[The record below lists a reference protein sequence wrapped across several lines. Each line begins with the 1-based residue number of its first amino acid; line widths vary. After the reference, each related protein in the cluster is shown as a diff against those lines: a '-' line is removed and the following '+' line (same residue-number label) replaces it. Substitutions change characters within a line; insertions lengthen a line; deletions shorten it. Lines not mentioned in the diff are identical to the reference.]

1 MSRLKG
7 LDPIEYEHP
16 EDREALDKLET
27 IPGVRKIAFKIWELF
42 LDKVCYL
49 QSTGS
54 FVEVNNENSPK
65 LYSLFKNACEI
76 LDFEDIPPLYINNA
90 TGINAFAIGVNR
102 PYVALSYHCIER
114 LNDDEMSF
122 ILGHELG
129 HIKSGHVL
137 YRSIAKKFQDYL
149 QQLNLITLGL
159 ANFPAAGVEI
169 AMSYWSRM
177 SELTSDRAGLLV
189 CKDLDSAI
197 TGIIKLSG
205 FPSND
210 CSRISYLDVE
220 KFKETFK
227 KQARDFESFE
237 IEKLNKAVRLYVTKD
252 MSHPWLVLR
261 ASELMNWIESGE
273 YTKIINRDRSS
284 IKGEM
289 NIKTCPKCNSPI
301 KQNDKFCGSCGFK
314 LI

>member
-1 MSRLKG
+1 MKRLIG
-7 LDPIEYEHP
+7 LDPTEYEHP
-16 EDREALDKLET
+16 EDRDALDKLES
-27 IPGVRKIAFKIWELF
+27 IPGVRKIAFKIWEVF
-42 LDKVCYL
+42 LDKVWYI

-54 FVEVNNENSPK
+54 FVEVNKENSPK
-65 LYSLFKNACEI
+65 LYSIFINACEI
-76 LDFEDIPPLYINNA
+76 LDFDEIPPLYINNA
-90 TGINAFAIGVNR
+90 GDINAFAIGVNR
-102 PYVALSYHCIER
+102 PFVALSYHCIER
-114 LNDDEMSF
+114 LNDSEMSF

-137 YRSIAKKFQDYL
+137 YRSIARKFQDYL
-149 QQLNLITLGL
+149 KQLNLITLGL

-189 CKDLDSAI
+189 CKDLDAAI

-237 IEKLNKAVRLYVTKD
+237 LEKLNKVVRFYVTKD

-261 ASELMNWIESGE
+261 ASELIKWLESGE
-273 YTKIINRDRSS
+273 FDHIINKERLSSEEKTEINFCSKCRSE
-284 IKGEM
+284 IKEE
-289 NIKTCPKCNSPI
+289 
-301 KQNDKFCGSCGFK
+301 DKFCGKCGCK